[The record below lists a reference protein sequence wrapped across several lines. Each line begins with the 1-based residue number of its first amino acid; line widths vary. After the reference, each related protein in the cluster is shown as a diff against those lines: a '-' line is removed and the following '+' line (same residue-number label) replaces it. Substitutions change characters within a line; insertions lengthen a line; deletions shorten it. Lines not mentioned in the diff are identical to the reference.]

1 MFVVDYQTFVVVVK
15 KKLDKAKLISYIECQ
30 FEGRGCSSVGR
41 ASHLHCGGRWFEP
54 SQLHKNHK
62 GEKMIKPMDARVVVK
77 KPTRAE
83 QTESGIILPDTV
95 DEGTQTSQGE
105 VLAVGPGSR
114 NMNTGEP
121 MPMDV
126 KVGDRVIYTKYQGVE
141 VNHNGEELF
150 VIMERDI
157 IAIVEE

>member
-1 MFVVDYQTFVVVVK
+1 M
-15 KKLDKAKLISYIECQ
+15 L
-30 FEGRGCSSVGR
+30 
-41 ASHLHCGGRWFEP
+41 
-54 SQLHKNHK
+54 
-62 GEKMIKPMDARVVVK
+62 KPLDARVLVK
-77 KPTRAE
+77 KPERQE
-83 QTESGIILPDTV
+83 QTESGIFLPDTAA
-95 DEGTQTSQGE
+95 EQGQTALGE

>member
-1 MFVVDYQTFVVVVK
+1 
-15 KKLDKAKLISYIECQ
+15 
-30 FEGRGCSSVGR
+30 
-41 ASHLHCGGRWFEP
+41 
-54 SQLHKNHK
+54 
-62 GEKMIKPMDARVVVK
+62 MIKPIDARVVVK

-83 QTESGIILPDTV
+83 QTESCIILPDTV

-114 NMNTGEP
+114 NMNTGFP